1 MCFFIQQ
8 KKIASAKLSLSKGD
22 RIVITGGDTTGHSGN
37 TNLIKIE
44 EI

>member
-1 MCFFIQQ
+1 MR
-8 KKIASAKLSLSKGD
+8 KTKIVCTLGLKRGD